1 MSTKE
6 IKDAIEAV
14 DIAQANFRAANTAFA
29 NAKATR
35 DATYEA
41 LSSAQNVLGQLLD
54 GASMIGGDYILK
66 NKGSDNG

>member
-6 IKDAIEAV
+6 IKDAVEAV
-14 DIAQANFRAANTAFA
+14 DLAQANFRTANNAFT

-35 DATYEA
+35 DAAYEA

-66 NKGSDNG
+66 NKVSDNG